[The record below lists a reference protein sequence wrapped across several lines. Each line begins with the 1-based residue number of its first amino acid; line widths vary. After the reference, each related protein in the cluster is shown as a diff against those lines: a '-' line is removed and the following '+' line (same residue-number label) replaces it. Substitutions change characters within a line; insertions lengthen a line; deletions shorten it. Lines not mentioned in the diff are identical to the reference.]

1 MSSVAKLMVWLAA
14 LVQLAFMIAE
24 MGLWERYVAPKVA
37 GYDPEVARITK
48 PLGSNI
54 GLYNGLL
61 AAGLIASLYL
71 PLQAGAWLAFYLA
84 IFLLVAGVYGGVTV
98 KKTIGIVQG
107 GAGLL
112 LLLAL
117 LAQSKVFAGG

>member
-1 MSSVAKLMVWLAA
+1 MTPRLRASRSRSA
-14 LVQLAFMIAE
+14 
-24 MGLWERYVAPKVA
+24 
-37 GYDPEVARITK
+37 T
-48 PLGSNI
+48 I
-54 GLYNGLL
+54 GLCNGLL

>member
-1 MSSVAKLMVWLAA
+1 VGA
-14 LVQLAFMIAE
+14 ICRAE
-24 MGLWERYVAPKVA
+24 GRGL
-37 GYDPEVARITK
+37 DPEVARITK

-117 LAQSKVFAGG
+117 VAQSKVFAGG

>member
-1 MSSVAKLMVWLAA
+1 MSRRRSRAD
-14 LVQLAFMIAE
+14 
-24 MGLWERYVAPKVA
+24 
-37 GYDPEVARITK
+37 DPEVARITK

-71 PLQAGAWLAFYLA
+71 PLQAGAWLALYLS
-84 IFLLVAGVYGGVTV
+84 IFLIVAGVYGGLTV
-98 KKTIGIVQG
+98 KRTIAIAQG
-107 GAGLL
+107 GPGLA

-117 LAQSKVFAGG
+117 LWQSKVFAGG